1 MPLFGNRSRSVLPPL
16 AELVEQ
22 EREWIDAHLQLVEST
37 GTDISDAGQV
47 RSLYDHWAGRWRRI
61 NPPERSDP
69 RTRINALGVALGE
82 HLVGCTSLEWRITTD
97 EYRPEL
103 VVINV
108 RAQTLLSPVQLVEQ
122 NWLAEKPGTF
132 MTEVIEVERAR
143 NPAKGKRRRRG

>member
-1 MPLFGNRSRSVLPPL
+1 MPLFGNRSRSALPPL

-22 EREWIDAHLQLVEST
+22 EREWIDAHLDLVEGT
-37 GTDISDAGQV
+37 GTDVADADQV
-47 RSLYDHWAGRWRRI
+47 RGLYEHWAGRWKRI

-82 HLVGCTSLEWRITTD
+82 HLVRCTSLEWRITTD

-103 VVINV
+103 VVINP
-108 RAQTLLSPVQLVEQ
+108 RSRTMLSPVQLVEQ

-132 MTEVIEVERAR
+132 ITEVVEVERAR
-143 NPAKGKRRRRG
+143 NPAKGRRGRP